1 MKLKDIRVGK
11 RLFIGFGIMNL
22 ILVGICAFGLSMIT
36 VVNGSLEQI
45 VGKNDVLTKAA
56 YDMKD
61 GLNTANLSVLAA
73 LTATDEA
80 NRAKSD
86 GVINASR
93 LKYGSAVEVIDKLET
108 SEEGKGLIKDIK
120 DTIASGRTVND
131 KAMELSKSGKTG
143 EAAASFMTD
152 GLPLVTKA
160 LEGCDGFIT
169 YQQKRTATLA
179 AGAKTFYRSCFIFVI
194 IGAILSVAIGVGIAL
209 ILARSI
215 VEPVNRT
222 ISHSRLLSEG
232 NLRQEII
239 VDRKDEFGEQAATI
253 KSMVEKWRDII
264 GSVKQASDSV
274 ASAGTQLS
282 ASAGQ
287 MSHGAS
293 QQAERAHQVATSSEE
308 MSQTV
313 EEIARNATTIATT
326 AAQAA
331 KTAKDGGTIVEA
343 AVREV
348 EEIASTVGESASH
361 ITSLSELSKK
371 IGDII
376 GIINEIAD
384 QTNLLA
390 LNAAIEAA
398 RAGEHGRGFA
408 VVADEVRKL
417 AERTTGA
424 TSEVS
429 GIIREI
435 QNNVTSAVT
444 SIDQVTS
451 KVDKGVD
458 LSNKAGTE
466 LRTIVKS
473 VEDLQQMVQQIATAI
488 DEMSATSGQISKDIE
503 SISGISGETSRSSEE
518 VLQASNEL
526 SRLGV
531 DLQGIARQF
540 EV

>member
-1 MKLKDIRVGK
+1 MKLKDIKVGK
-11 RLFIGFGIMNL
+11 RLFIAFGIMNL
-22 ILVGICAFGLSMIT
+22 MLVGICAFGLSMIT
-36 VVNGSLEQI
+36 GVNGSLEQV

-61 GLNTANLSVLAA
+61 GLKTANLAILAA
-73 LTATDEA
+73 LTTKDEA
-80 NRAKSD
+80 YRAKSD
-86 GVINASR
+86 GVVNASR
-93 LKYGSAVEVIDKLET
+93 LEYRNAVEVIDKLET

-120 DTIASGRTVND
+120 DIIASGRNVND
-131 KAMELSKSGKTG
+131 KVMELSKSGKTE
-143 EAAASFMTD
+143 EAAASFVTD
-152 GLPLVTKA
+152 GLPLMAKVF
-160 LEGCDGFIT
+160 EGCDNFIT

-179 AGAKTFYRSCFIFVI
+179 AEAKSFYRSCFVFVI
-194 IGAILSVAIGVGIAL
+194 IGAILSVAIGVAIAL
-209 ILARSI
+209 ILAKSI
-215 VEPVNRT
+215 VEPINRT
-222 ISHSRLLSEG
+222 ISDTKLLSEG
-232 NLRQEII
+232 NLRQEIL
-239 VDRKDEFGEQAATI
+239 VDREDEFGQQAATI
-253 KSMVEKWRDII
+253 KGMVEKWREII
-264 GSVKQASDSV
+264 GNVKQASDSV

-282 ASAGQ
+282 ANAEQ
-287 MSHGAS
+287 TSHGAS
-293 QQAERAHQVATSSEE
+293 QQAERAHQVATASEE

-313 EEIARNATTIATT
+313 DDIARNATSIATT

-331 KTAKDGGTIVEA
+331 KTAKDGGTTVEA
-343 AVREV
+343 AVKEV
-348 EEIASTVGESASH
+348 GEIASTVAESASH

-444 SIDQVTS
+444 SIDDVTA

-458 LSNKAGTE
+458 LSSKAGAE
-466 LRTIVKS
+466 LQTIVKS

-488 DEMSATSGQISKDIE
+488 DEMSSTSDQISKDIE
-503 SISGISGETSRSSEE
+503 SISGISGQTSQSSDE
-518 VLQASNEL
+518 VLKASNEL

>member
-1 MKLKDIRVGK
+1 MKLKDIKVGK
-11 RLFIGFGIMNL
+11 RLFIAFGIMNL
-22 ILVGICAFGLSMIT
+22 MLVGICAFGLSMIT
-36 VVNGSLEQI
+36 GVNGSLEQV

-61 GLNTANLSVLAA
+61 GLKTANLAILAA
-73 LTATDEA
+73 LTTKDEA
-80 NRAKSD
+80 YRAKSD
-86 GVINASR
+86 GVVNASR
-93 LKYGSAVEVIDKLET
+93 LEYRNAVEVIDKLET

-120 DTIASGRTVND
+120 DIIASGRNVND
-131 KAMELSKSGKTG
+131 KVMELSKSGKTE
-143 EAAASFMTD
+143 EAAASFVTD
-152 GLPLVTKA
+152 GLPLMAKVF
-160 LEGCDGFIT
+160 EGCDNFIT

-179 AGAKTFYRSCFIFVI
+179 AEAKSFYRSCFVFVI
-194 IGAILSVAIGVGIAL
+194 IGAILSVAIGVAIAL
-209 ILARSI
+209 ILAKSI
-215 VEPVNRT
+215 VEPINRT
-222 ISHSRLLSEG
+222 ISDTKLLSEG
-232 NLRQEII
+232 NLRQEIL
-239 VDRKDEFGEQAATI
+239 VDREDEFGQQAATI
-253 KSMVEKWRDII
+253 KGMVEKWREII
-264 GSVKQASDSV
+264 GNVKQASDSV

-282 ASAGQ
+282 ANAEQ
-287 MSHGAS
+287 TSHGAS
-293 QQAERAHQVATSSEE
+293 QQAERAHQVATASEE

-313 EEIARNATTIATT
+313 DDIARNATSIATT

-331 KTAKDGGTIVEA
+331 KTAKDGGTTVEA
-343 AVREV
+343 AVKEV
-348 EEIASTVGESASH
+348 GEIASTVEESASH
-361 ITSLSELSKK
+361 ITSLSELSNK

-444 SIDQVTS
+444 SIDDVTA

-458 LSNKAGTE
+458 LSSKAGAE
-466 LRTIVKS
+466 LQTIVKS

-488 DEMSATSGQISKDIE
+488 DEMSSTSDQISKDIE
-503 SISGISGETSRSSEE
+503 SISGISGQTSQSSDE
-518 VLQASNEL
+518 VLKASNEL

>member
-1 MKLKDIRVGK
+1 MKLKDIKVGK
-11 RLFIGFGIMNL
+11 RLFIAFGIMNL
-22 ILVGICAFGLSMIT
+22 MLVGICAFGLSMIT
-36 VVNGSLEQI
+36 GVNGSLEQV

-61 GLNTANLSVLAA
+61 GLKTANLAILAA
-73 LTATDEA
+73 LTTKDEA
-80 NRAKSD
+80 YRAKSD
-86 GVINASR
+86 GVVNASR
-93 LKYGSAVEVIDKLET
+93 LEYRNAVEVIDKLET

-120 DTIASGRTVND
+120 DIIASGRNVND
-131 KAMELSKSGKTG
+131 KVMELSKSGKTE
-143 EAAASFMTD
+143 EAAASFVTD
-152 GLPLVTKA
+152 GLPLMAKVF
-160 LEGCDGFIT
+160 EGCDNFIT

-179 AGAKTFYRSCFIFVI
+179 AEAKSFYRSCFVFVI
-194 IGAILSVAIGVGIAL
+194 IGAILSVAIGVAIAL
-209 ILARSI
+209 ILAKSI
-215 VEPVNRT
+215 VEPINRT
-222 ISHSRLLSEG
+222 ISDTKLLSEG
-232 NLRQEII
+232 NLRQEIL
-239 VDRKDEFGEQAATI
+239 VDREDEFGQQAATI
-253 KSMVEKWRDII
+253 KGMVEKWREII
-264 GSVKQASDSV
+264 GNVKQASDSV

-282 ASAGQ
+282 ANAEQ
-287 MSHGAS
+287 TSHGAS
-293 QQAERAHQVATSSEE
+293 QQAERAHQVATASEE

-313 EEIARNATTIATT
+313 EEIARNATNIAATT
-326 AAQAA
+326 AQAA
-331 KTAKDGGTIVEA
+331 KTAKDGGTTVEA
-343 AVREV
+343 AVKEV
-348 EEIASTVGESASH
+348 GEIASTVAESASH
-361 ITSLSELSKK
+361 ITSLSELSNK

-435 QNNVTSAVT
+435 QSNVTSAVT
-444 SIDQVTS
+444 SIDHVTA
-451 KVDKGVD
+451 KVNKGVD
-458 LSNKAGTE
+458 LSSKAGAE
-466 LRTIVKS
+466 LQTIVKS

-488 DEMSATSGQISKDIE
+488 EEMSATSDQISKDIE
-503 SISGISGETSRSSEE
+503 SISGISGATSESSKE
-518 VLQASNEL
+518 VLKASNDL

>member
-11 RLFIGFGIMNL
+11 RLFIAFGIMDF
-22 ILVGICAFGLSMIT
+22 ILVAICAFGLSMIT
-36 VVNGSLEQI
+36 GVNGSLEQI
-45 VGKNDVLTKAA
+45 VGKNDVLIKAA

-61 GLNTANLSVLAA
+61 GFSAVNLTVLAA
-73 LTATDEA
+73 LTTKDEA
-80 NRAKSD
+80 YRAKSAD
-86 GVINASR
+86 VISASR
-93 LKYGSAVEVIDKLET
+93 LKYRSAVEVIDKLET
-108 SEEGKGLIKDIK
+108 SEEGKGLIKDLK
-120 DTIASGRTVND
+120 DTITSTKNAND
-131 KAMELSKSGKTG
+131 KVIELSKAGKTE
-143 EAAASFMTD
+143 EAAAAFVTD
-152 GLPLVTKA
+152 SLPLATKA
-160 LEGCDGFIT
+160 LEGCDGFIK
-169 YQQKRTATLA
+169 YQEKRTATLTA
-179 AGAKTFYRSCFIFVI
+179 ESKTFYKSCFVFVI
-194 IGAILSVAIGVGIAL
+194 MGAILSVAIGVAIAL

-222 ISHSRLLSEG
+222 ISDTRLLSEG
-232 NLRQEII
+232 NLRQEIV

-253 KSMVEKWRDII
+253 KGMVEKWRDII

-293 QQAERAHQVATSSEE
+293 EQAERAHQVATASEE

-313 EEIARNATTIATT
+313 EDIARNATSIAAT
-326 AAQAA
+326 AEQAA
-331 KTAKDGGTIVEA
+331 KTAKDGGTTVEA
-343 AVREV
+343 AVKEV
-348 EEIASTVGESASH
+348 GEIASTVAESASH
-361 ITSLSELSKK
+361 ITSLSDLSKK

-444 SIDQVTS
+444 SIDDVTA

-458 LSNKAGTE
+458 LSSKAGAE
-466 LRTIVKS
+466 LKTIVKS

-488 DEMSATSGQISKDIE
+488 DEMSSTSDQISKDIE
-503 SISGISGETSRSSEE
+503 SISGISGETSQSSNE
-518 VLQASNEL
+518 VLKASNEL